1 MPTCPNCNHTFDEP
15 ERFAVPDT
23 YETFLGL
30 ANSVLAYV
38 RENPG
43 VPILSNDD
51 PRTRQIGFETL
62 GGTRVWRINLTR
74 IKADPM
80 WSDARMGLYRSYLG
94 WAPGRARIA
103 ALWSE
108 GHEPTEEFVH
118 EPPDRGER
126 REPLPRPS

>member
-1 MPTCPNCNHTFDEP
+1 MPTCPNCNHSWEAASLLP
-15 ERFAVPDT
+15 VT

-30 ANSVLAYV
+30 ADAVLAYV
-38 RENPG
+38 RANPG

-51 PRTRQIGFETL
+51 PLTRQIGFETL

-74 IKADPM
+74 IKADHNAGN
-80 WSDARMGLYRSYLG
+80 ARMGLYRSYLG

-108 GHEPTEEFVH
+108 GHEPTEAFVH